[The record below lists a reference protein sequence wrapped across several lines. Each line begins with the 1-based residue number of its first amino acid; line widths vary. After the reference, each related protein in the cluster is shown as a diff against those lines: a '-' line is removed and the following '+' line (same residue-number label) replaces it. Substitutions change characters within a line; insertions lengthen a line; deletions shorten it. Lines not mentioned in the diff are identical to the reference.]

1 MGEFCKRHRG
11 ERDTFIEYR
20 MRPQPITTTT
30 KGVKEYEDGW
40 HTQGVLRRMVNKT
53 GINDKRARRSQKN
66 DTIVYDGF
74 RYDWSTIHKAFLEY
88 SAYLGHFLYDFIAF
102 MLALSTANSSL
113 RYAYHSLRIL

>member
-20 MRPQPITTTT
+20 MRRPQPITTTT

-53 GINDKRARRSQKN
+53 GINDKGLAGVRKMTLLCMMGLG
-66 DTIVYDGF
+66 TIG
-74 RYDWSTIHKAFLEY
+74 A
-88 SAYLGHFLYDFIAF
+88 LYIKRFWNTPLI
-102 MLALSTANSSL
+102 
-113 RYAYHSLRIL
+113 